1 MSSQHEESL
10 TTLILKN
17 AGEASEGHFRLRL
30 DHLAWLIDHCT
41 RLDVLRL
48 ELLKGLQ
55 AALSESDDRDAV
67 IDLKELLTN
76 LIIMQTRLSDRE
88 DSLHDAL
95 SKLVEDNRLISV
107 LSDEELLRKMIQEIV
122 DAPTRVR
129 SLSSGGI

>member
-1 MSSQHEESL
+1 MSSQYEESL
-10 TTLILKN
+10 TTLILKS
-17 AGEASEGHFRLRL
+17 AGEPDEGQYRLRIDYL
-30 DHLAWLIDHCT
+30 VWLIDHCT

-55 AALSESDDRDAV
+55 AALSKSDDQDAV
-67 IDLKELLTN
+67 TELKELLTN

-95 SKLVEDNRLISV
+95 RKLMENSRLTSV
-107 LSDEELLRKMIQEIV
+107 SLDEELLTETIQKIV
-122 DAPTRVR
+122 DAPAQIR